1 MTINKVIFGG
11 ETLVDLTN
19 DTVSADKLA
28 KGVTAHDKTG
38 AMITGTME
46 FSGHQIFE
54 IFSTLRKDANDID
67 GAYPCDGREFSKSD
81 FTGGNNPYD
90 MLLLNKARTLS
101 YAEYDA
107 EIAEKGVCF
116 HFALDETNEK
126 FKIPK
131 LINDTIQTLTGVT
144 DDVGETKV
152 ANVGSSLYCGEE
164 DTNHVLQYPSYDL
177 DYPTV
182 EYIQP
187 AHFKNLSTR
196 GGVGSYKAIFSSL
209 KTVPKEGFINAF
221 LNCKIDAFDFS
232 SVTTVEKSG
241 FTSACE
247 YATFTETDISF
258 PALTV
263 ENGGFRNCFIGSNIT
278 KLSFP
283 SLVQMSG
290 DMYRIAALVT
300 TLSEVEFPNLTIIS
314 GDLRSAFS
322 DTSLTVLSF
331 PKLKTIT
338 DDGNMQGIVLN
349 CQNLTQ
355 LHFPVLESLSSLE
368 DAFGKCPFL
377 TSLSFPKLT
386 KITSQNA
393 FKISSS
399 YPSYATNTITELH
412 FGAANQA
419 AIEATEGYPTLW
431 GIGAGKATVYFD
443 L

>member
-19 DTVSADKLA
+19 DTVTPDKLA

-38 AMITGTME
+38 VQITGTME
-46 FSGHQIFE
+46 SG
-54 IFSTLRKDANDID
+54 
-67 GAYPCDGREFSKSD
+67 G
-81 FTGGNNPYD
+81 
-90 MLLLNKARTLS
+90 
-101 YAEYDA
+101 
-107 EIAEKGVCF
+107 
-116 HFALDETNEK
+116 
-126 FKIPK
+126 
-131 LINDTIQTLTGVT
+131 
-144 DDVGETKV
+144 
-152 ANVGSSLYCGEE
+152 GSSLYCGVE
-164 DTNHVLQYPSYDL
+164 DTNHVLQYPIYNL

-187 AHFKNLSTR
+187 AHFKNLYIR
-196 GGVGSYKAIFSSL
+196 GGVGDYKAIFSSL
-209 KTVPKEGFINAF
+209 KTVPKEGFVNAF
-221 LNCKIDAFDFS
+221 INCKISAFDFS

-241 FTSACE
+241 FNSACQH
-247 YATFTETDISF
+247 ATFTETDISF

-263 ENGGFRNCFIGSNIT
+263 ENDGLYGSFAYSNIT

-283 SLVQMSG
+283 SLVQISG
-290 DMYRIAALVT
+290 SMTRIASET

-314 GDLRSAFS
+314 GEMDSAFS
-322 DTSLTVLSF
+322 STLLTTLSF

-338 DDGNMQGIVLN
+338 DDAKMQGIVLN

-355 LHFPVLESLSSLE
+355 LHFPVLESLGSLK
-368 DAFGKCPFL
+368 DAFGKCPLL

-386 KITSQNA
+386 KITAQNA
-393 FKISSS
+393 FEISSS

-419 AIEATEGYPTLW
+419 AIEASPGYATLW